1 MGIMRK
7 LTSVSTL
14 GAVKYTSR
22 REAQTKA
29 ASAQAREARAET
41 KLLKEQTRQ
50 VKAGTKQATAGT
62 NAAKPSFRE
71 ITDAG
76 KMQRAARRSGVKMTL
91 DECIAAVREVN
102 RAEDPLM
109 TSGAGRGG

>member
-1 MGIMRK
+1 MAIMRK
-7 LTSVSTL
+7 LASVSTL

-41 KLLKEQTRQ
+41 KLPKEQTKE
-50 VKAGTKQATAGT
+50 VKAGT

-71 ITDAG
+71 IPDAG
-76 KMQRAARRSGVKMTL
+76 KMQRAAKRPGVKMTM
-91 DECIAAVREVN
+91 DECDAAVREVN
-102 RAEDPLM
+102 RAEGLM

>member
-1 MGIMRK
+1 MQTMGIMRK

-41 KLLKEQTRQ
+41 KLLKEQTKQ
-50 VKAGTKQATAGT
+50 VKAGT
-62 NAAKPSFRE
+62 NAANPSFRE

-76 KMQRAARRSGVKMTL
+76 KMQRAARRSGVKMTM

-102 RAEDPLM
+102 RAEDP
-109 TSGAGRGG
+109 S